1 MTRRPPRS
9 ALLPCTTLFRSSNP
23 SKANGS
29 SCDLDNDLC
38 TLDTCD
44 AGACTAGSSVTCTAS
59 DQCHDAG
66 ECSPTTGLCSNP
78 AKANGS
84 SCDLDNDLCTL
95 DTCDAGACTAGSSV
109 TCTASDQCHD
119 AGECSPTTGLCSNPA
134 KANGSSCDLDNDLCT
149 LDTCDA
155 GACTAGSAV
164 ACTASDQC
172 HDAGECS
179 SITGPSSTA
188 VNAHAPPGDLPIYLC
203 TLDTCD
209 AGACTAGS
217 SVTCTASDQCHDA
230 GECSPTTG

>member
-29 SCDLDNDLC
+29 SCDLDSDLC

-78 AKANGS
+78 AKANGT
-84 SCDLDNDLCTL
+84 SCDLDNDLCTLDTCDAGACTAGSSVTWTASDQCLFVLMFRRPPRFTPFPYTTLFRSCDLDSDLCTL

-119 AGECSPTTGLCSNPA
+119 AGECSPTTGQRPEREEGKSRSWAL
-134 KANGSSCDLDNDLCT
+134 
-149 LDTCDA
+149 
-155 GACTAGSAV
+155 
-164 ACTASDQC
+164 
-172 HDAGECS
+172 H
-179 SITGPSSTA
+179 
-188 VNAHAPPGDLPIYLC
+188 
-203 TLDTCD
+203 
-209 AGACTAGS
+209 
-217 SVTCTASDQCHDA
+217 
-230 GECSPTTG
+230 